1 MAGLFPAKLA
11 RLAGSVL
18 ARGPRRMGAQMPGQS
33 ENNES
38 NDIEAPQSTPTVQS
52 AADDP
57 ASTGHPASNSEAA
70 EPEPWDGTFVSQYA
84 PVDEFTSFVAS
95 SPAPSPS
102 EPPPTAS
109 RRWAGKIKRLFSL
122 NDRNAN

>member
-1 MAGLFPAKLA
+1 
-11 RLAGSVL
+11 
-18 ARGPRRMGAQMPGQS
+18 MGAQMPGQS

-38 NDIEAPQSTPTVQS
+38 NDIEAAQSTPNVQP
-52 AADDP
+52 AAGDA

-70 EPEPWDGTFVSQYA
+70 DPEPWDGSFVPQYGPA
-84 PVDEFTSFVAS
+84 DEFTSFVAS
-95 SPAPSPS
+95 SPAPSPG
-102 EPPPTAS
+102 EPPANAS

>member
-1 MAGLFPAKLA
+1 MACLLPAKLDQ
-11 RLAGSVL
+11 LAGAVL

-38 NDIEAPQSTPTVQS
+38 NDVEVAQSTPNVQP
-52 AADDP
+52 AAGDP
-57 ASTGHPASNSEAA
+57 ASTGHPTSNNEAA
-70 EPEPWDGTFVSQYA
+70 EPEAWDGTFVSQYA
-84 PVDEFTSFVAS
+84 PVDEFTSFAAS

-109 RRWAGKIKRLFSL
+109 RRWAGRVKRLFSL